1 MVKTVE
7 GSQELNRSN
16 NHKIKQL
23 INAQEKTQTPDILPI
38 NNLPLKNS
46 SIPSSR
52 QKESDSY
59 SISDTYTFT
68 LKSPTISEEHSYSTK
83 EIIYMIQCT
92 ETRRRLGHVSIFL
105 IPLIFSN

>member
-1 MVKTVE
+1 VVKTVE

-23 INAQEKTQTPDILPI
+23 INAQKKSQTPDILPI
-38 NNLPLKNS
+38 NDLPLKDS

-52 QKESDSY
+52 QEEYY